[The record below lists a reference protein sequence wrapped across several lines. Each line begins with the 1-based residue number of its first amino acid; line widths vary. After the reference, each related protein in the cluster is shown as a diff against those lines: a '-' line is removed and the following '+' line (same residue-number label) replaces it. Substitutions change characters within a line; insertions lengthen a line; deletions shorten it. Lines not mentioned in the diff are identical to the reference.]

1 MRAMPL
7 VLLSITVTSI
17 GLGLIA
23 SPTFGAPGDVQ
34 VFVPEI
40 ECPHAQFGDPA
51 FQAAYDTLW
60 AAYEKASKETSD
72 SVAENLTRLR
82 NDAQAQGNLD
92 LVVYWDSLVKQFAE
106 TRSFKWETTNER
118 KDWKRFGKVEFP
130 VELGASL
137 SKCQDEY
144 EVTRTAL
151 IEGYGRLETDLTKKG
166 EVNQAVAT
174 RKEMETIQSATK
186 SPFLRE
192 APAIDLPPK
201 QSRDKPVSIIGRWGS
216 SGWYIEFLVGGKAQ
230 SFFRGKPESV
240 GQWKAEADGN
250 YSATL
255 GGHWRYEISPQGP
268 NLEVRA
274 FLKGNEQ
281 PIKTWGRV
289 R

>member
-1 MRAMPL
+1 MRAMQL
-7 VLLSITVTSI
+7 VLLFITFI
-17 GLGLIA
+17 APGLVA
-23 SPTFGAPGDVQ
+23 SPARGAPGDVQ
-34 VFVPEI
+34 VFVPPI
-40 ECPHAQFGDPA
+40 ECPQSQLGDPA
-51 FQAAYDTLW
+51 FQATYDALW

-72 SVAENLTRLR
+72 AVAENLARLR
-82 NDAQAQGNLD
+82 KDAQAQGNLD
-92 LVVYWDSLVKQFAE
+92 LVVYWDSLIKQFAE
-106 TRSFKWETTNER
+106 TGSLKWETTKER
-118 KDWKRFGKVEFP
+118 KDWKRFGKGEFP

-151 IEGYGRLETDLTKKG
+151 IEGYERLETDLTKKCD
-166 EVNQAVAT
+166 VNQAVAT
-174 RKEMETIQSATK
+174 RKEKEAIQASTK
-186 SPFLRE
+186 SPFVRE
-192 APAIDLPPK
+192 ASAIDLPPK
-201 QSRDKPVSIIGRWGS
+201 QAREKPASIIGRWGS

-240 GQWKAEADGN
+240 GQWKAEADGK

-255 GGHWRYEISPQGP
+255 GEHWRYEISPQGP

-281 PIKTWGRV
+281 PMKTWGRV